1 MNQVKIGKFIATR
14 RKEKG
19 FTQVQLSEKLGI
31 TDRAVSKWENGKSM
45 PDFSI
50 MLDLCKELDVT
61 VNDLLSGEIVKED
74 EYKKKLE
81 DNLLV
86 AVKEKEQADKR
97 LLKLEWVITI
107 FMMIVAF
114 PLLGVAAYVEM
125 ETHFRIILIVLA
137 FVIVIV
143 AACIAIRIEQT
154 AGYYH
159 CQKCGHKYVPK
170 YASVLFALHS
180 GRTRYLKC
188 PHCGQ
193 RSWQKKVI
201 SKDD

>member
-1 MNQVKIGKFIATR
+1 M
-14 RKEKG
+14 
-19 FTQVQLSEKLGI
+19 LCY
-31 TDRAVSKWENGKSM
+31 
-45 PDFSI
+45 SI
-50 MLDLCKELDVT
+50 
-61 VNDLLSGEIVKED
+61 
-74 EYKKKLE
+74 
-81 DNLLV
+81 
-86 AVKEKEQADKR
+86 VKEKEQADKR

-143 AACIAIRIEQT
+143 AAGIAIRIEQT

-170 YASVLFALHS
+170 YTSVLFALHS

-201 SKDD
+201 SRDD